1 MHQRRAAY
9 SLIDDPLPVVSD
21 AYALVCR
28 RLPDAAATW
37 NSRAVSLVMRD
48 LAHHVR
54 FISSAAALNDPAILA
69 DYIDWIDVL
78 CVTLQFRKASMAASL
93 RCIAEAIVSYAE
105 IPGKLW
111 PDADRS
117 ASEGL
122 ADWFIRGALLLESAG
137 RTSNPYMVSEL
148 EDNPTAGLFLNALL
162 EGKRGYAL
170 SIVGSLQDKGFGLT
184 DLYDRL
190 FVPSQR
196 ELGRLWHLGKISVAQ
211 EHFVTAATQ
220 VIISGM
226 YESLF
231 RSGNPK
237 RTGALSDSARKPAM
251 IAACAQGELHEM
263 GIRMSAD
270 SFQANGWETIFLGA
284 NLPERELIKEILRL
298 KPALLSLSATI
309 PTHLEWIER
318 TIEDARASGCKARI
332 LVGGRPFRS
341 SPGLWRE
348 LGADATA
355 ADCREALGAA
365 EALLESV

>member
-1 MHQRRAAY
+1 MPQRRAAY
-9 SLIDDPLPVVSD
+9 SLIDDPLPLVSD

-54 FISSAAALNDPAILA
+54 FISSAAALNDPAILT

-78 CVTLQFRKASMAASL
+78 CVTLQFRKASMSTSL
-93 RCIAEAIVSYAE
+93 RCIAEAILSYAD

-111 PDADRS
+111 PGADRS
-117 ASEGL
+117 ASESL
-122 ADWFIRGALLLESAG
+122 ADWFARGALLLESGG
-137 RTSNPYMVSEL
+137 RASNPYMVSEL
-148 EDNPTAGLFLNALL
+148 EDNPAAGLFLDALM
-162 EGKRGYAL
+162 EGKREYAL
-170 SIVGSLQDKGFGLT
+170 SIVGSLRDEGFGLI

-231 RSGNPK
+231 RSENPK
-237 RTGALSDSARKPAM
+237 
-251 IAACAQGELHEM
+251 
-263 GIRMSAD
+263 
-270 SFQANGWETIFLGA
+270 
-284 NLPERELIKEILRL
+284 
-298 KPALLSLSATI
+298 LSAL
-309 PTHLEWIER
+309 PPPRQENPPWSQLAPRVSCMKW
-318 TIEDARASGCKARI
+318 AYG
-332 LVGGRPFRS
+332 
-341 SPGLWRE
+341 
-348 LGADATA
+348 
-355 ADCREALGAA
+355 
-365 EALLESV
+365 